1 MRLSSVLVALSS
13 LAASSVAAHKEPST
27 PQEVAEHV
35 ARQETIYHC
44 LPKIREQVA
53 ARKAARRGLGAVP
66 NVAEQQLYLGDAFS
80 SGDETM
86 PTELSCV
93 KDQETARMRNHTCV
107 LTPVVTQGP
116 YYHDRGHPIRQNMA
130 EDQLGL
136 PFAID
141 VGVIDVNT
149 CEPLEGVLVD
159 IWHANATGHYAGH
172 PHQEEALKWEGPA
185 HEGPRKG
192 LLSKYPRTKPD
203 ETFLRA
209 AWPTNKEGIS
219 QFTSIFPG
227 YYTGRATH
235 VHCKVFTEWEPH
247 VNGTYTGGNLIHTGQ
262 FFVDDSINQQVDKMW
277 PYVNNPIANKWG
289 RTRNWDDSL
298 SIYQTSHQNGF
309 GPTLD
314 IEFVGGVIQQGLVSF
329 ITIGVNSSASYP
341 PTQAW
346 SPITN

>member
-1 MRLSSVLVALSS
+1 MRLSAVVLALSS
-13 LAASSVAAHKEPST
+13 LAVSVQAHDEPST
-27 PQEVAEHV
+27 PQEVAEHQ
-35 ARQETIYHC
+35 ARQESIYHC

-53 ARKAARRGLGAVP
+53 ARKAAVRSGMGALD
-66 NVAEQQLYLGDAFS
+66 AAKQLFLGDAFD
-80 SGDETM
+80 GEGEM
-86 PTELSCV
+86 PAELNCV
-93 KDQETARMRNHTCV
+93 REEAEARMKNHTCV

-136 PFAID
+136 PFYID
-141 VGVIDVNT
+141 IGVIDVNT
-149 CEPLEGVLVD
+149 CEPMEGVLVD

-172 PHQEEALKWEGPA
+172 PEQEEVLKWEGPA

-209 AWPTNKEGIS
+209 AWPTNHNGVS

-235 VHCKVFTEWEPH
+235 VHTKVFTKWAPH
-247 VNGTYTGGNLIHTGQ
+247 ENGTYTGGHLIHTGQ
-262 FFVDDSINQQVDKMW
+262 FFVPDRLNEQIDKIW
-277 PYVNNPIANKWG
+277 PYNTNPIADKWG

-298 SIYQTSHQNGF
+298 SIYQTSHGNGYN
-309 GPTLD
+309 PTFD
-314 IEFVGGVIQQGLVSF
+314 IDFAGGVLQQGLTAY
-329 ITIGVNSSASYP
+329 ITVGVNSSASYQ
-341 PTQAW
+341 PTEAW